1 MAPRS
6 HIAVAPGAKVAVQ
19 LPPEPSE
26 ADLQFA
32 RQMGVEYVVLWGGV
46 KEATYDYYMG
56 RREVFEA
63 AGLRIYGA
71 GHGVRDMD
79 AIILNLPNR
88 DERIEDYKRNLR
100 ELGKAGIPF
109 TTHSH
114 VANGVWCTPN
124 EETRG
129 GAPARAF
136 DLTRLREATGL
147 DGRPK
152 REGWSHGRKYSEAEL
167 WENLAYFVREIGP
180 AAEDAGVRVGIHPD
194 DPPGIELGGIPR
206 SIFSSFDGFKRAL
219 ETADSPN
226 IGMCLCTGCWLEG
239 GEAMGKDAVETV
251 RYFGA
256 REKIFEVHFRTVDQP
271 LPHFTEAFID
281 DGYYDMYKVV
291 KALTET
297 GFSGVLIPDH
307 VPLMAGDARVGTAFS
322 IAYMKAMQRR
332 AAEEVVP

>member
-1 MAPRS
+1 MAPKS
-6 HIAVAPGAKVAVQ
+6 HIALEPGVKVAVQ
-19 LPPEPSE
+19 MPPEPTE
-26 ADLQFA
+26 AELQFA
-32 RQMGVEYVVLWGGV
+32 QQMGVKYTVLWGGV

-63 AGLRIYGA
+63 AGIQIYGA
-71 GHGVRDMD
+71 SHGVSDMD

-100 ELGKAGIPF
+100 EMGRAGIPY

-124 EETRG
+124 EQTRG

-136 DLTRLREATGL
+136 DETRLGEAVGL
-147 DGRPK
+147 DGKPK
-152 REGWSHGRKYSEAEL
+152 QEGLSHGRTYSEAEL
-167 WENLAYFVREIGP
+167 WDYYEHFVKQIGP
-180 AAEDAGVRVGIHPD
+180 AAEDAGVMVGIHPD

-206 SIFSSFDGFKRAL
+206 NIFSSFDGFKRAL
-219 ETADSPN
+219 EVTDSPN

-239 GEAMGKDAVETV
+239 GKRMGKDVIETV
-251 RYFGA
+251 KYFSA
-256 REKIFEVHFRTVDQP
+256 QEKIFEVHFRTVNQP

-281 DGYYDMYKVV
+281 DGYFDMYKVV

-297 GFSGVLIPDH
+297 GFRGVLIPDH
-307 VPLMAGDARVGTAFS
+307 IPLMAGDARVGTAYS

-332 AAEEVVP
+332 AQEETR